1 MMQPTIKTF
10 FTRHKES
17 LEGFTRY
24 KSCGLVVVIKARG
37 ELQRRRET
45 QMRLEEVRDWTVS
58 QTAQKV
64 TRIIIL
70 YNIFQVKKR
79 KEQNDKNYTNMPRL
93 NFSIFS
99 SYKTSKTNGFH
110 NVVCPLRRYLVSP
123 RCTCIINKEFLN
135 LSSTNWESKPSKIA
149 DLLTHN

>member
-45 QMRLEEVRDWTVS
+45 QMRLEEVRDWTVR

>member
-45 QMRLEEVRDWTVS
+45 QMRLEEVRDNGTS
-58 QTAQKV
+58 NCPKGYQN
-64 TRIIIL
+64 IL

-93 NFSIFS
+93 NFSIFL

-123 RCTCIINKEFLN
+123 RCTCIINKEFLY

>member
-45 QMRLEEVRDWTVS
+45 QTRLEEVRD
-58 QTAQKV
+58 
-64 TRIIIL
+64 
-70 YNIFQVKKR
+70 NIFQVKK
-79 KEQNDKNYTNMPRL
+79 KEQNYKNYINMPCL
-93 NFSIFS
+93 NFSIF
-99 SYKTSKTNGFH
+99 
-110 NVVCPLRRYLVSP
+110 L
-123 RCTCIINKEFLN
+123 
-135 LSSTNWESKPSKIA
+135 
-149 DLLTHN
+149 

>member
-45 QMRLEEVRDWTVS
+45 QTRLEEVRD
-58 QTAQKV
+58 
-64 TRIIIL
+64 
-70 YNIFQVKKR
+70 NIFQVKK
-79 KEQNDKNYTNMPRL
+79 KEQNDKNYINMPCL
-93 NFSIFS
+93 NFSIF
-99 SYKTSKTNGFH
+99 
-110 NVVCPLRRYLVSP
+110 L
-123 RCTCIINKEFLN
+123 
-135 LSSTNWESKPSKIA
+135 
-149 DLLTHN
+149 

>member
-37 ELQRRRET
+37 ELQWRRET
-45 QMRLEEVRDWTVS
+45 QMRLEEVRDWTVH

-64 TRIIIL
+64 TRIFCTTYFKLKKEKSKMIKITRICPVWTSQ
-70 YNIFQVKKR
+70 YFYHTKQV
-79 KEQNDKNYTNMPRL
+79 
-93 NFSIFS
+93 
-99 SYKTSKTNGFH
+99 KTNGFH

-123 RCTCIINKEFLN
+123 RCTCIINKEFLY